1 MKKQMYHYAIS
12 GYRYAP
18 ESFHVAK
25 GLDGQSLKVISLTD
39 DQRSQIGYLYLMQ
52 GYKAAVDQVKRIE
65 RERGRNLSLYIT
77 YGFRTQNGGY
87 LYFPQLYCRPKAP
100 LSERLDLFRLA
111 REEMKRCGCE
121 MLLSESCELD
131 GNYRPT
137 NVKQHY
143 VVADLNRPLTV
154 WLKLN
159 RKD

>member
-1 MKKQMYHYAIS
+1 MRKQRYHYAVS
-12 GYRYAP
+12 GYHFAP
-18 ESFHVAK
+18 ESFHIMK
-25 GLDGQSLKVISLTD
+25 GLSARSLTLVPLTD
-39 DQRSQIGYLYLMQ
+39 DQRGQIGYLFITQ
-52 GYKAAVDQVKRIE
+52 VYKDSIDQVKRIE
-65 RERGRNLSLYIT
+65 RERGRNLGLYIT
-77 YGFRTQNGGY
+77 YGFCTQNGGY

-100 LSERLDLFRLA
+100 LSERMDLFRLA
-111 REEMKRCGCE
+111 REEMERCGCE